1 MLFSNDSKF
10 EYEEVTGQ
18 NGDVVTGEKK
28 RRGGVDQAQDRS
40 GQLRLLIVLDTL
52 LREGSVSRAAASMG
66 IQPPAMSRMLG
77 QLREIY
83 GDPLFHRT
91 ARGLVPTPLADSLRV
106 RVRALAAET
115 DRLLAPQKETVS
127 SSRPGETGWSGPALL
142 DAPPLAVRPSMLLD
156 GQPSPE
162 HIADKLSRIGDNAP
176 PMQRLAKY
184 IALSGAGVG
193 RSRSLNQE
201 EAQDALSIILD
212 GEADPIQIGALLAT
226 MQFRGATTSEFAGF
240 VTALRAHLK
249 VSDVGTTTA
258 DLDWPVYLSP
268 KLRTSPWF
276 MHAVRLVN
284 MAGYRVAMHGS
295 AGGGQDE
302 AKFVIAAKMS
312 GIPVCAS
319 IKDAKN
325 ALKTAASVFIPMETL
340 DAQITRLIGLYP
352 LMEMRSPLNTI
363 LQLINPL
370 GAKASIMGASGSARR
385 DLHRDIAM
393 LLGVQQLSIIGNIRD
408 IPEFGPFRTTTIYR
422 LLDGAS
428 YDFSIPGMKQPGA
441 EPDTLMTM
449 REYWFAVWTGAA
461 RDERMEMV
469 ICATAAMALMT
480 IECASADS
488 FLEYYQRA
496 LRLWKDRLV
505 AAA

>member
-1 MLFSNDSKF
+1 M
-10 EYEEVTGQ
+10 
-18 NGDVVTGEKK
+18 TGEKLQ
-28 RRGGVDQAQDRS
+28 RGGVDQPQDRS

-66 IQPPAMSRMLG
+66 IQPPAMSRMLS

-115 DRLLAPQKETVS
+115 DRLLNPPKDVTPS
-127 SSRPGETGWSGPALL
+127 SKPNETGWCGPALL
-142 DAPPLAVRPSMLLD
+142 DVPPLAVRPSVLLD

-162 HIADKLSRIGDNAP
+162 HIANKLSRIGDNAP

-193 RSRSLNQE
+193 RSRSLGQD
-201 EAQDALSIILD
+201 EARDALAIILD
-212 GEADPIQIGALLAT
+212 GEADPVQIGALLAT
-226 MQFRGATTSEFAGF
+226 MQYRGATTSEFAGF
-240 VTALRAHLK
+240 VEAVRQHVKA
-249 VSDVGTTTA
+249 VDVGTGLA

-268 KLRTSPWF
+268 KLRSSPWF
-276 MHAVRLVN
+276 MHAVRLVG

-295 AGGGQDE
+295 AGGGQDA

-312 GIPVCAS
+312 GIPVCTS
-319 IKDAKN
+319 IKDAKK
-325 ALKTAASVFIPMETL
+325 ALKDGSSVFIPLETL
-340 DAQITRLIGLYP
+340 DSQITRLIGLYP
-352 LMEMRSPLNTI
+352 LMEMRSPLNSI

-370 GAKASIMGASGSARR
+370 GAKASIMGASGSSRR
-385 DLHRDIAM
+385 DLHRDISM
-393 LLGVQQLSIIGNIRD
+393 LLDVQQLSIIGNIRD
-408 IPEFGPFRTTTIYR
+408 IPEFWPFRATTIYR
-422 LLDGAS
+422 LLDGAPF
-428 YDFSIPGMKQPGA
+428 DFSIPGMKQPSA

-449 REYWFAVWTGAA
+449 REYWHAVWTGAA

-480 IECASADS
+480 IERATADS
-488 FLEYYQRA
+488 FQEHYQRA
-496 LRLWKDRLV
+496 LRLWKERPTGV
-505 AAA
+505 PCAASSAYAAPSRSPV